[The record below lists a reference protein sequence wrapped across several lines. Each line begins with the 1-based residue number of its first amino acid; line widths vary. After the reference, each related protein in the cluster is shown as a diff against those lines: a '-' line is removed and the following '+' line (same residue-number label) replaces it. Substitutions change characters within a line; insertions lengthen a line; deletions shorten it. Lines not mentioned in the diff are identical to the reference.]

1 MSRAD
6 EQRFEMFNLAGPAEP
21 GAIVAFEIEAG
32 WALPGDY
39 GAFLRKSNG
48 GWGEVGAHHL
58 LLWPVE
64 ELLDYN
70 RACRAAERAPGL
82 LLFGSNG
89 AGDAFAF
96 DLDRPGAPVVLV
108 PILPMD
114 RRDALDIA
122 PTFQEFL
129 ERLHFEPDLW
139 ARKPILA
146 TFEAVSRG
154 RRGDEAYHPGRPGP
168 WPSASIGAYLG
179 RCRARFQTAQ
189 AELTRGYGI
198 DAFDG
203 YRYEPEA
210 GRLDFLDGEAAAL
223 SFHVLPLGSWSSVGP
238 TWRWAWDIPS
248 TPPAAVRK
256 LAPLARLARD
266 PNWPFFDGPH
276 YWASLDNAWF
286 SAMLALDVLGGQGVY
301 RTAETPEIFLL
312 LTGLAADYR

>member
-1 MSRAD
+1 MPRANA
-6 EQRFEMFNLAGPAEP
+6 QRFEMFNPASPADP
-21 GAIVAFEIEAG
+21 GAIVAFEVAAG
-32 WALPGDY
+32 FALPGDF

-48 GWGEVGAHHL
+48 GWGEIGAHFL
-58 LLWPVE
+58 QLWPVE

-89 AGDAFAF
+89 AGEAFAF
-96 DLDRPGAPVVLV
+96 DRERPGAPIVLV

-114 RRDALDIA
+114 RQDALDIA
-122 PTFQEFL
+122 PTFEEFL
-129 ERLHFEPDLW
+129 DRLHHEPDLW
-139 ARKPILA
+139 ARKPVLE

-154 RRGDEAYHPGRPGP
+154 RQSVAPYRPGRPGP

-203 YRYEPEA
+203 YRYEAEA
-210 GRLDFLDGEAAAL
+210 GRLDFLAGQAAAL
-223 SFHVLPLGSWSSVGP
+223 SFNVLPLGYWSPVGQ

-248 TPPAAVRK
+248 TPSAAVRK

-266 PNWPFFDGPH
+266 PHWPFFDGPQ
-276 YWASLDNAWF
+276 YRACLDNAWF

-301 RTAETPEIFLL
+301 RTAGTPEIFLL
-312 LTGLAADYR
+312 LTGLAADHR